1 MYQKSNQLFD
11 DQNICS
17 ANADVCACACRC
29 KFGQQGQGYGQ
40 FNSPHGFCLG
50 MDDDIVV
57 ADTMNHRIEV
67 FDKTGEHK
75 YQFGIPGREE
85 GQLWY
90 PRKVAV
96 QRQTGKYIV
105 CDRGNERSRMQI
117 FLKNGHF
124 VKKIAIRYID
134 IVAGIAISNQG
145 MHCMCFIFSRARVS
159 YELV

>member
-1 MYQKSNQLFD
+1 MQPF
-11 DQNICS
+11 
-17 ANADVCACACRC
+17 RC

-57 ADTMNHRIEV
+57 ADTMNHRIEI
-67 FDKTGEHK
+67 FDKNGEHK
-75 YQFGIPGREE
+75 YQFGIAGKEE

-134 IVAGIAISNQG
+134 IVAGIAISAQG
-145 MHCMCFIFSRARVS
+145 KPYLVFSRHEYCSHITICNLIVFIVYIVMYQLCDRS
-159 YELV
+159 HRGS